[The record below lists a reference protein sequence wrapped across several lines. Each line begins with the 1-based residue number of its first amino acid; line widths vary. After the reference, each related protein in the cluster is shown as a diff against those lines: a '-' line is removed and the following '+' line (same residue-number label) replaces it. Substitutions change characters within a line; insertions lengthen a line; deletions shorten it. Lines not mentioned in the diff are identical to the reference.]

1 MVLCPLDSIAPDLFS
16 SYGFNQLIDIPTRV
30 TENSVSL
37 ISLIFVNKPDDIN
50 CHGTLQ
56 RIADHDGVLVSFN
69 TKSLKPKI
77 KTRTVYD
84 YKNADIEGLTKY
96 IKEFDFENTVF
107 GCSVQ
112 NQCSVYT
119 NILTEAISKFIPT
132 KTVTIRPF
140 QAPWT
145 NTYTRLL
152 LRKKNRNYS
161 IYKKYEIEYRNILS
175 NPDPNQQIETQLLNK
190 RNCAFKKSRQSA
202 NESLKANRRAKN
214 AYSNT
219 VNALLM
225 NPSVSA
231 KKKFGIL
238 LKLMKNHKSAT
249 TPPLIEDEN
258 IIIDSKEKSNLF
270 NNFFASKSTVQNFDD
285 LPPQLEPTDGINN
298 LEVLNTSPIEVAK
311 IIRLL
316 KKSSFSH
323 CGVPGK
329 FLGLI
334 STLIPFHVW
343 IIQ

>member
-1 MVLCPLDSIAPDLFS
+1 MYIAEYLIFQHRSELQSDQFEHIWADVRVNDRIFAINGLYRPPNENANDHQMFLQAAEQILQQLRNYEKATNKVILGDFNFGNCYCKAPILNPKPLDSIAPDLFS

-37 ISLIFVNKPDDIN
+37 ISLIFVNQPDDIN

-107 GCSVQ
+107 GCSVK

-132 KTVTIRPF
+132 KTVTMRPF

-161 IYKKYEIEYRNILS
+161 IYKKYEFDYRKILS
-175 NPDPNQQIETQLLNK
+175 NPHPNQQIKTRLLNK
-190 RNCAFKKSRQSA
+190 RNSAFKKSRQSA
-202 NESLKANRRAKN
+202 NESSKANRRAKN

-219 VNALLM
+219 VNSLLV

-238 LKLMKNHKSAT
+238 LKLMKNRCE
-249 TPPLIEDEN
+249 I
-258 IIIDSKEKSNLF
+258 
-270 NNFFASKSTVQNFDD
+270 
-285 LPPQLEPTDGINN
+285 
-298 LEVLNTSPIEVAK
+298 
-311 IIRLL
+311 
-316 KKSSFSH
+316 
-323 CGVPGK
+323 CY
-329 FLGLI
+329 
-334 STLIPFHVW
+334 
-343 IIQ
+343 